1 MIADGSIIAH
11 SDVELQ
17 NPANNGIDEI
27 VETLRPLAIKHGV
40 SFGDLYVGTLIS
52 YWDVSLMR
60 AHPSSIQFA
69 GAVGVANCQGGPQLQ
84 FMAGRSN
91 DSQPAPA
98 GLVPAPED
106 PIDDILAR
114 MADAGFS
121 ANEVVDLLAS
131 HSVAAQD
138 TIDPVRAKPPSLVLR
153 ASAHRQPRFADDC
166 GTAPRLDTFRL

>member
-1 MIADGSIIAH
+1 
-11 SDVELQ
+11 
-17 NPANNGIDEI
+17 
-27 VETLRPLAIKHGV
+27 
-40 SFGDLYVGTLIS
+40 
-52 YWDVSLMR
+52 MR

-166 GTAPRLDTFRL
+166 GTAPRLDTLRL

>member
-1 MIADGSIIAH
+1 
-11 SDVELQ
+11 
-17 NPANNGIDEI
+17 
-27 VETLRPLAIKHGV
+27 
-40 SFGDLYVGTLIS
+40 
-52 YWDVSLMR
+52 MR

-106 PIDDILAR
+106 SIDDILAR

-138 TIDPVRAKPPSLVLR
+138 HVDPTIPGTPFDSTPSSFDSQFFVEVGRNEQCVLATGTDTLARPDSPEGRAL
-153 ASAHRQPRFADDC
+153 PR
-166 GTAPRLDTFRL
+166 